1 MIFVTDDYFLDPS
14 ISLLGYRTSE
24 NGEKKGQ
31 WRFPKPRMK
40 STNVLCCPQPKY
52 IQLTDRKEEINQKLF
67 MFKKLELNLKKVQ
80 SKQLAFT

>member
-1 MIFVTDDYFLDPS
+1 MIIVNDDYFLDPS

-52 IQLTDRKEEINQKLF
+52 IQLTDRKEEIN
-67 MFKKLELNLKKVQ
+67 
-80 SKQLAFT
+80 